1 MTPTPSAPS
10 ALSEGTSIDGDAS
23 PSASYES
30 LFRSLARHSR
40 VFPLRSADVALLPT
54 PSAFYDA
61 LERNIREAK
70 TRVVLSSLYLGTGE
84 LETRLVT
91 AIGDALRENPALQ
104 VTVVLDH
111 SRGQRRSAGSSS
123 VAMLAPLLREFP
135 RNFSLHLYK
144 VPQLTGLRA
153 QLPPPFN
160 ETMGVLHAKVYLAD
174 DTLVLSG
181 ANLSEDYFTN
191 RQDRYVQLTRCGA
204 LADFY
209 DQFVHVVAA
218 YSFRVNLL
226 ESSVVVSSGGT
237 SCMSAGDASDS
248 DVQYELQRAE
258 PSSDV
263 DAGKEAMR
271 KALEALV
278 DNARATKEEE
288 DASIDTWAFPTIQF
302 TPIDVTHDEQVLS
315 EFIADLPA
323 GSRLQIA
330 SGYLNFP
337 PFLEDLLVKSRA
349 HLDVL
354 LSAPVA
360 NGFFNAN
367 GVKGALPMAY
377 SLIEQE
383 FYERTRGRGFEAVL
397 REFNR
402 PKWTFHAKG
411 MWWSP
416 PSASVATS
424 PDKSDISSPAEASEA
439 SQTLPQLTIFGSSN
453 FGRRSYGCDLESQ
466 VMLFTRSSVLQRRLR
481 DEYDAL
487 IKNAETVSEQLW
499 TRPERTLSGLFN
511 WKSGHWIRP
520 VAKFISAYL

>member
-1 MTPTPSAPS
+1 MAPTPSASP
-10 ALSEGTSIDGDAS
+10 ALSAAAFDPSDA
-23 PSASYES
+23 PPAVSYES

-40 VFPLRSADVALLPT
+40 IFPLRSADVSLLPT

-61 LERNIREAK
+61 LERNIRAAK

-84 LETRLVT
+84 LEARLVD
-91 AIGDALRENPALQ
+91 AIGDALRENPALH

-123 VAMLAPLLREFP
+123 VVMLAPLMREFP
-135 RNFSLHLYK
+135 RNFSFHLYK

-160 ETMGVLHAKVYLAD
+160 ETMGVLHAKVYLTD

-209 DQFVHVVAA
+209 DQFVRVVAA
-218 YSFRVNLL
+218 YSFRVKLMDGAGVT
-226 ESSVVVSSGGT
+226 SSSGS
-237 SCMSAGDASDS
+237 SCVNGGEASDM
-248 DVQYELQRAE
+248 DIQYELQRAE

-263 DAGKEAMR
+263 DAGKEAIR

-278 DNARATKEEE
+278 VDAKHVVEDE

-302 TPIDVTHDEQVLS
+302 TPVGVTHDEQVLS
-315 EFIADLPA
+315 EFIAEMPS

-337 PFLEDLLVKSRA
+337 PFLEDLLVKCRA

-360 NGFFNAN
+360 NGFYNAN

-383 FYERTRGRGFEAVL
+383 FYERTCGRPFEAVL

-416 PSASVATS
+416 PSTSTTASSSQADTS
-424 PDKSDISSPAEASEA
+424 ETP
-439 SQTLPQLTIFGSSN
+439 QTFPQLTIFGSSN

-466 VMLFTRSSVLQRRLR
+466 VVMFTRSPALQRRLR

-499 TRPERTLSGLFN
+499 ARPERNLSGLFS

>member
-1 MTPTPSAPS
+1 MAPTPRS
-10 ALSEGTSIDGDAS
+10 ALQAS
-23 PSASYES
+23 PRASPASDEPQTASVES
-30 LFRSLARHSR
+30 LEAENEALFRSLARHSR

-54 PSAFYDA
+54 PTAFYEA
-61 LERNIREAK
+61 LVRNVRAAK
-70 TRVVLSSLYLGTGE
+70 RRVVLSSLYLGTGE
-84 LETRLVT
+84 LEKRLVA
-91 AIGDALRENPALQ
+91 AIGDALRENPELQ

-111 SRGQRRSAGSSS
+111 SRGQRRSGDSSS
-123 VAMLAPLLREFP
+123 VAMLAPLMREFP
-135 RNFSLHLYK
+135 GNFSLHLYK

-191 RQDRYVQLTRCGA
+191 RQDRYVEMARCGK

-209 DQFVHVVAA
+209 DEFVRVVAA
-218 YSFRVNLL
+218 YSFRVKLVD
-226 ESSVVVSSGGT
+226 ESGVDAGESRGS
-237 SCMSAGDASDS
+237 SCMSSGINSKSTPVEYAL
-248 DVQYELQRAE
+248 ERAE

-278 DNARATKEEE
+278 VDEGATAGGS
-288 DASIDTWAFPTIQF
+288 DSSIDTWAFPTIQF
-302 TPIDVTHDEQVLS
+302 TPIDVTHDERVLS
-315 EFIADLPA
+315 EFVENLPS

-337 PFLEDLLVKSRA
+337 SFLEDLLVKCRA

-383 FYERTRGRGFEAVL
+383 FYDRTRDREYEAVL
-397 REFNR
+397 REFDR

-411 MWWSP
+411 MWWIP
-416 PSASVATS
+416 PAA
-424 PDKSDISSPAEASEA
+424 PNAGRSDEKEEG
-439 SQTLPQLTIFGSSN
+439 QLPQMTVFGSSN

-466 VMLFTRSSVLQRRLR
+466 VMLFTRSPALRRRLR
-481 DEYDAL
+481 DEYEAL
-487 IKNAETVSEQLW
+487 IKNAETVSDQLW
-499 TRPERTLSGLFN
+499 ARPERTPSGLFN
-511 WKSGHWIRP
+511 WKTGHWIRP